1 MEKRKKIQIMLDD
14 LIQKKKRDAEMLVK
28 RIQNSGHNREKLY
41 KIYLYLLSTI
51 KNNREMQIMAFG
63 MIEAGGDTLC
73 IMSAVEV
80 LNSKEKGIKG
90 EKP

>member
-1 MEKRKKIQIMLDD
+1 MEKRTKIQIMLDD
-14 LIQKKKRDAEMLVK
+14 LIQKKKNEVQALVK
-28 RIQNSGHNREKLY
+28 GIQNSGYNRKKLY
-41 KIYLYLLSTI
+41 EVYFHLLSAI
-51 KNNREMQIMAFG
+51 ENNREMQIMAFG

-73 IMSAVEV
+73 IMTAVKV